1 MTLRTL
7 LLVTY
12 HFPPSAASGSFR
24 LLGFARHLL
33 PRGWRTVVVAPPS
46 MPYESVDE
54 ELGRK
59 VPPETAVYPAPF
71 PKGNR
76 LTRRFVPDSIWFPGA
91 WKACRRA
98 LAAEKPEA
106 VLTSSP
112 PHAVHVLGR
121 LLKSRYGLPWVVDFR
136 DPWTYGHGRPRQR
149 NWVAHGEAIKEK
161 IVLRAADAIIVNTP
175 RARAALA
182 NDLPAFAA
190 KMHVIPN
197 GYDPESFPLEETPR
211 TSPTALSIVH
221 TGEIYAGRDPRPFF
235 DALLGMQLPPGTPP
249 LQVTFLGNSTDPRH
263 DWPKE
268 VQSRGLENVI
278 HFAGRVD
285 YAQALKVMQNADIL
299 LLLDG
304 VDRRVGIPAKLY
316 EYFGARRP
324 ILALAKEGDISWAL
338 AKSGVCYR
346 LAHPANPAQIRQ
358 ALTELLSTAADNSNA
373 NQPVSEDFTR
383 SRLAG
388 QLAGVLDKLPK

>member
-33 PRGWRTVVVAPPS
+33 ARGWRTVVVAPPS

-54 ELGRK
+54 ELGSK
-59 VPPETAVYPAPF
+59 VPPETTVYPAPY

-76 LTRRFVPDSIWFPGA
+76 LTRRLAPDSIWFPNA

-98 LAAEKPEA
+98 IAAEKPDA

-121 LLKSRYGLPWVVDFR
+121 LLRCRYGLPWVVDFR
-136 DPWTYGHGRPRQR
+136 DPWTYGQGRPRQR
-149 NWVAHGEAIKEK
+149 TWVAHGEAIKEK

-182 NDLPAFAA
+182 KDLPAFAD

-197 GYDPESFPLEETPR
+197 GFDPESFPLDDGPR
-211 TSPTALSIVH
+211 TRPATLSIVH
-221 TGEIYAGRDPRPFF
+221 AGEIYAGRDPRPFF
-235 DALLGMQLPPGTPP
+235 DALLAMQLPPRTPP

-268 VQSRGLENVI
+268 IQARGLENVI

-285 YAQALKVMQNADIL
+285 YGQALKVMQKADIL
-299 LLLDG
+299 LLLDSVG
-304 VDRRVGIPAKLY
+304 RRVGIPAKLY

-324 ILALAKEGDISWAL
+324 ILALAEEGDISWAL

-346 LAHPANPAQIRQ
+346 LAHPTNPGQIRQ
-358 ALTELLSTAADNSNA
+358 ALTELISTAADYGSA
-373 NQPVSEDFTR
+373 TQPISEDFMR
-383 SRLAG
+383 ARLAG
-388 QLAGVLDKLPK
+388 QFADVLDKLPQ

>member
-1 MTLRTL
+1 
-7 LLVTY
+7 
-12 HFPPSAASGSFR
+12 
-24 LLGFARHLL
+24 
-33 PRGWRTVVVAPPS
+33 

-59 VPPETAVYPAPF
+59 VPPQIVVYPALY

-76 LTRRFVPDSIWFPGA
+76 LTRRLAPDSMWFPTA

-98 LAAEKPEA
+98 IAAEKPAA

-112 PHAVHVLGR
+112 PHAVHVLGK
-121 LLKSRYGLPWVVDFR
+121 LLRCRYGLPWVADFR

-149 NWVAHGEAIKEK
+149 TWVAHGEAIKEK
-161 IVLRAADAIIVNTP
+161 IVLEAADAIIVNTP
-175 RARAALA
+175 RARAALV

-197 GYDPESFPLEETPR
+197 GFDPESFPTEEA
-211 TSPTALSIVH
+211 PTQKPAALSIVH

-235 DALLGMQLPPGTPP
+235 DALLGMQLPTPP
-249 LQVTFLGNSTDPRH
+249 LHVTFLGNSTDPRH

-268 VQSRGLENVI
+268 IQARGLENVI
-278 HFAGRVD
+278 HFAGRVN
-285 YAQALKVMQNADIL
+285 YAQALTAMQNADIL
-299 LLLDG
+299 LLLDSVG
-304 VDRRVGIPAKLY
+304 RRVGIPAKLY

-324 ILALAKEGDISWAL
+324 ILALAEEGDISWAL

-346 LAHPANPAQIRQ
+346 LAHPTNPAQIRQ
-358 ALTELLSTAADNSNA
+358 ALTELISAAADNGSGTQA
-373 NQPVSEDFTR
+373 ISEEFTR
-383 SRLAG
+383 SRLTG
-388 QLAGVLDKLPK
+388 QLADVLDKLPK